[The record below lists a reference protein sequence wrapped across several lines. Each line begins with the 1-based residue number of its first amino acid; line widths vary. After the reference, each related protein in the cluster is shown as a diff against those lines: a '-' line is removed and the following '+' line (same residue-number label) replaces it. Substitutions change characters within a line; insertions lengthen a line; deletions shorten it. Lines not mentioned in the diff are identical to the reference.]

1 MGDEEQ
7 AQQRRVR
14 ISPEAKEKIKI
25 FAKKAGK
32 VAGVL
37 AVGIGAGAIIGA
49 VIQYGV
55 SQRDIRRILDQRGP
69 QQCFTDYDVD
79 SAGRSGISGVA
90 EILNMLVEKYKENPQ
105 ALSGAIGGLQSV
117 SGTYDFEPQKMGLL
131 KKMVEDGGENASYAL
146 RILGAMAK
154 QGGYSDSLLDEQLA
168 GRVVEAARLL
178 AERCGE
184 DAQKILDIMTSN
196 GIFSP
201 YYWEAPGPLG
211 RLAFAESMLRN
222 AKDAEMMEYYM
233 DVYFSL
239 ARRGENFDDYATYAD
254 LIFTTLKKVDDRAG
268 PLAPGARNSVKALIG
283 TNVERRSGESDQ
295 EYADKVAAY
304 VMRAPH
310 LQMVEAIG
318 FIADRYP
325 GGERIEGMLRLMA
338 NILRKGGAYPA
349 RFDAGYANEL
359 CSLTERQNPV
369 SGISGIHLVHILNSL
384 LENPRFRPESIN
396 RVFVEKAGAMLDFG
410 AAKAEEG
417 RFGEFFVE
425 ISGLLHNFGQFR
437 PAGQEINFEGPVD
450 AAGTF
455 AEMDPDA
462 RAFMRHIRMLKS
474 MAWQSD
480 IGNGLSRDFAA
491 KICGMEA
498 MVAVRTGNNRAAA
511 DAVEKL
517 ENLYF
522 GPGMARLVELIVG
535 DSENGRVISAINSI
549 SRTMERTDVPFGNN
563 SKTWNIRPGDYDEAY
578 WLVQALFPGER
589 MDLERLINFAYG
601 ISAVGTE
608 NARMLNK
615 VLGMRYFFRYR
626 QELLREVVSNI
637 DLTRPDG
644 RPVFLAVFT
653 QSDYNGTFYYS
664 SDSLANLTRYYR
676 VIIVE
681 TLSDA
686 VMFRDI
692 NRIAGQYR
700 RLAGLSISGHGS
712 EYGVALGPNGYF
724 SESDAQEVARLR
736 DSFAENPVIVFDS
749 CSTGKYG
756 KAIAAIFEE
765 IPGSRIY
772 APIESSNVAG
782 YNLDG
787 NGAII
792 SAYHNVPTRV
802 YENGDSRVVGNG
814 E

>member
-7 AQQRRVR
+7 AQQRKVR

-79 SAGRSGISGVA
+79 SAGRSGIIGAMELLDVL
-90 EILNMLVEKYKENPQ
+90 IEKHKDNPQ
-105 ALSGAIGGLQSV
+105 ALADAIDGLQSV
-117 SGTYDFEPQKMGLL
+117 SGAYDFEPQKMGLL
-131 KKMVEDGGENASYAL
+131 KKMVEDGGENAAYAL

-184 DAQKILDIMTSN
+184 DAPKILDIMTSN
-196 GIFSP
+196 GIFSQ
-201 YYWEAPGPLG
+201 YYWQAPGPLG

-222 AKDAEMMEYYM
+222 AKDAETMEYYM

-254 LIFTTLKKVDDRAG
+254 LIFTTLKKVDDMAG
-268 PLAPGARNSVKALIG
+268 PLAPGARNSVKALMG

-304 VMRAPH
+304 VVRAPH
-310 LQMVEAIG
+310 LQMIEAIG

-325 GGERIEGMLRLMA
+325 GGERMEGMLRLMA

-349 RFDAGYANEL
+349 RLDAGYANEL

-369 SGISGIHLVHILNSL
+369 SGIGGIHLVHILNSL

-417 RFGEFFVE
+417 RFGEFFTE

-437 PAGQEINFEGPVD
+437 PAGQEINFEGLVD
-450 AAGTF
+450 AAATF

-462 RAFMRHIRMLKS
+462 ETFMRHFRIFKV
-474 MAWQSD
+474 D
-480 IGNGLSRDFAA
+480 IGFSEGSRESGRDYAMPV
-491 KICGMEA
+491 CEMEG
-498 MVAVRTGNNRAAA
+498 MVAARTNNSRAAR
-511 DAVEKL
+511 DAVERL

-522 GPGMARLVELIVG
+522 GPGMARLVELMVG
-535 DSENGRVISAINSI
+535 DSEGGRVISAINSI
-549 SRTMERTDVPFGNN
+549 SRTVERSDVPFGNTP
-563 SKTWNIRPGDYDEAY
+563 KMRGIGPADYNEAY
-578 WLVQALFPGER
+578 SLVQALFPGER
-589 MDLERLINFAYG
+589 MNLEILINFAYG

-615 VLGMRYFFRYR
+615 VFGMRYFFRYR
-626 QELLREVVSNI
+626 QELLGEVVGNA
-637 DLTRPDG
+637 DLARPDG

-686 VMFRDI
+686 VMFREI
-692 NRIAGQYR
+692 NRIAGQYGK
-700 RLAGLSISGHGS
+700 LAGLSISGHGS

-724 SESDAQEVARLR
+724 SESDAQEVARLQ
-736 DSFAENPVIVFDS
+736 DSFADNPVVIFDS
-749 CSTGKYG
+749 CSTG
-756 KAIAAIFEE
+756 
-765 IPGSRIY
+765 R
-772 APIESSNVAG
+772 
-782 YNLDG
+782 
-787 NGAII
+787 
-792 SAYHNVPTRV
+792 
-802 YENGDSRVVGNG
+802 
-814 E
+814 